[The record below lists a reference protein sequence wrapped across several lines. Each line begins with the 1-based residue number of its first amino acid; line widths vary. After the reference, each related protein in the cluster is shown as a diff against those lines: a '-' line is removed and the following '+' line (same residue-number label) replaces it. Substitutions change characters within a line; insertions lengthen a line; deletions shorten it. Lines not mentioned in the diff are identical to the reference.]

1 MPATLLAFLGGLK
14 QGWAFGWHGLIAA
27 EIVVIIIGQPSL
39 GVLPTGD
46 QDQTDMPGA
55 ISIIIVILVIGIV
68 VDMLFNLV
76 NGRVRQRYG
85 VAENA
90 G

>member
-1 MPATLLAFLGGLK
+1 MPATLPAFLGGLK

-39 GVLPTGD
+39 GVLLTGD
-46 QDQTDMPGA
+46 QDQADMPGA

-76 NGRVRQRYG
+76 NGRVRRRYG

-90 G
+90 A

>member
-1 MPATLLAFLGGLK
+1 MPATLPGFLGGLK

-39 GVLPTGD
+39 GVLLTSD

-55 ISIIIVILVIGIV
+55 ISIIIVILIIGIV
-68 VDMLFNLV
+68 VDLLFNLI
-76 NGRVRQRYG
+76 NGRVRRRWG

-90 G
+90 A